1 MDQVQGKRQPLICLK
16 REDTKQCS
24 GASAERT
31 GGFHFEKYLA
41 MKTKSKSIRIHST
54 PEKVFTQMDDF
65 SKTGM
70 HMSESSMMMMGSKL
84 KLEQLSINSTGVG
97 AKYRWYGKMM
107 GMTMDFSETVT
118 KWQSPKLKEWEI
130 VGDAKMIIMSW
141 YRMWFEITPADNG
154 TIIKISISYLP
165 PKELFYKIL
174 SFFFANWY
182 CNWCL
187 NNMLNDTKKSLEK
200 KTSKQAEGGVQVSII
215 RHRRGIGNQ
224 TCRR

>member
-1 MDQVQGKRQPLICLK
+1 
-16 REDTKQCS
+16 
-24 GASAERT
+24 
-31 GGFHFEKYLA
+31 
-41 MKTKSKSIRIHST
+41 MKTRSKSILIHST
-54 PEKVFTQMDDF
+54 PEKVFQQMDDF

-130 VGDAKMIIMSW
+130 VGEAKIIIMSW

-154 TIIKISISYLP
+154 TITKISISYLP

-187 NNMLNDTKKSLEK
+187 NNMLNDTKKNLENK
-200 KTSKQAEGGVQVSII
+200 ISKQAKGGVQA
-215 RHRRGIGNQ
+215 
-224 TCRR
+224 